1 MARLREV
8 LRRHGV
14 PDASVSGSRLG
25 LSSEYDRH
33 GGGRRLLGYR
43 CQASYAVETGAL
55 DDLELLIA
63 DVVDAGA
70 HRIDGVEFDVRDRPA
85 LLDEARRRA
94 VGAARRKAQVYA
106 EAADARLGPVL
117 HIQDVE
123 SEPVAAFRAS
133 AGGGPPG
140 ALAPGAVE
148 VSARV
153 CWSPP
158 GSPRGRGISAACWR
172 AARWPWRSPTRP
184 GTDARTAVQAGAGA
198 ALVLMLAVTAAV
210 KVSELTGGSLP
221 L

>member
-1 MARLREV
+1 MTQAIEEPWGISVFGSGTVRAEPSLARVRPAVDVLEPSPEQAFQRAGEAVARLREV

-25 LSSEYDRH
+25 LSSEYDGH
-33 GGGRRLLGYR
+33 GGGRTLLGYR

-55 DDLELLIA
+55 DDLERLIA
-63 DVVDAGA
+63 DVVEAGA
-70 HRIDGVEFDVRDRPA
+70 HRIDGVEFAVRDRQA

-94 VGAARRKAQVYA
+94 VAAARRKAQVYA

-140 ALAPGAVE
+140 TLAPGAVE

-153 CWSPP
+153 
-158 GSPRGRGISAACWR
+158 
-172 AARWPWRSPTRP
+172 
-184 GTDARTAVQAGAGA
+184 
-198 ALVLMLAVTAAV
+198 VL
-210 KVSELTGGSLP
+210 GFSLRH
-221 L
+221 

>member
-1 MARLREV
+1 MTQAIEEPWGISVFGSGTVRAEPSLARVRPAVDVLEPSPEQAFRRAGEAVARLREV

-25 LSSEYDRH
+25 LSSEYDGH
-33 GGGRRLLGYR
+33 GGGRTLLGYR

-55 DDLELLIA
+55 DDLERLIA
-63 DVVDAGA
+63 DVVEAGA
-70 HRIDGVEFDVRDRPA
+70 HRIDGVEFAVRDRQA

-94 VGAARRKAQVYA
+94 VAAARRKAQVYA

-123 SEPVAAFRAS
+123 TEPVAAFRAS

-140 ALAPGAVE
+140 TLAPGAVE

-153 CWSPP
+153 
-158 GSPRGRGISAACWR
+158 
-172 AARWPWRSPTRP
+172 
-184 GTDARTAVQAGAGA
+184 
-198 ALVLMLAVTAAV
+198 VL
-210 KVSELTGGSLP
+210 GFSLRH
-221 L
+221 

>member
-1 MARLREV
+1 MFGSGTVRAEPALARVRPAVDVLEPSPEQAFRRAGEAVVRLREV
-8 LRRHGV
+8 LRGHGV

-25 LSSEYDRH
+25 LSSEYDGH

-43 CQASYAVETGAL
+43 CQASYSVETGAL

-63 DVVDAGA
+63 DVVEAGA

-94 VGAARRKAQVYA
+94 VAAARRKAQVYA

-133 AGGGPPG
+133 VGGGPPG

-153 CWSPP
+153 
-158 GSPRGRGISAACWR
+158 
-172 AARWPWRSPTRP
+172 
-184 GTDARTAVQAGAGA
+184 
-198 ALVLMLAVTAAV
+198 VL
-210 KVSELTGGSLP
+210 GFSLRH
-221 L
+221 

>member
-1 MARLREV
+1 MTQAIEEPWGISVFGSGSVRAEPSLARVRPVVDVLEPSPEQAFQQAGEAVARLREV

-153 CWSPP
+153 
-158 GSPRGRGISAACWR
+158 
-172 AARWPWRSPTRP
+172 
-184 GTDARTAVQAGAGA
+184 
-198 ALVLMLAVTAAV
+198 VL
-210 KVSELTGGSLP
+210 GFSLRH
-221 L
+221 

>member
-1 MARLREV
+1 MTQAIEEPWGISVFGSGTVRAEPSLARVRPAVDVLAPSPEQAFQQAGEAVARLREV

-14 PDASVSGSRLG
+14 PDAAVSGSRLG
-25 LSSEYDRH
+25 LSSEYGGH
-33 GGGRRLLGYR
+33 GGDRTLLGYR

-55 DDLELLIA
+55 DGLERLIA

-70 HRIDGVEFDVRDRPA
+70 HRIDGVEFDVRDRQA

-94 VGAARRKAQVYA
+94 VAAARRKAQVYA

-123 SEPVAAFRAS
+123 SEPVAAFRAA

-140 ALAPGAVE
+140 VLAPGAVE

-153 CWSPP
+153 
-158 GSPRGRGISAACWR
+158 
-172 AARWPWRSPTRP
+172 
-184 GTDARTAVQAGAGA
+184 
-198 ALVLMLAVTAAV
+198 VL
-210 KVSELTGGSLP
+210 GFSLRH
-221 L
+221 

>member
-1 MARLREV
+1 MTQAIEEPWGISVFGSGTMRAEPSLARVRPAVDVLEQSPEQAFQRAGEAVARLREV

-25 LSSEYDRH
+25 LSSEYDGH
-33 GGGRRLLGYR
+33 GGRRRMLGYR
-43 CQASYAVETGAL
+43 CQASYAVETEGL
-55 DDLELLIA
+55 DGLERLIA
-63 DVVDAGA
+63 DVVEAGA
-70 HRIDGVEFDVRDRPA
+70 HRIDGVEFDVRDRAA

-94 VGAARRKAQVYA
+94 VAAARRKAEVYA

-140 ALAPGAVE
+140 PLAPGVVE

-153 CWSPP
+153 
-158 GSPRGRGISAACWR
+158 
-172 AARWPWRSPTRP
+172 
-184 GTDARTAVQAGAGA
+184 
-198 ALVLMLAVTAAV
+198 VL
-210 KVSELTGGSLP
+210 GFSLRH
-221 L
+221 

>member
-1 MARLREV
+1 MTQAIEEPWGISVFGSGTVRAEPSLARVRPAVDVLEPSPEQAFRQAGEAVARLREV

-25 LSSEYDRH
+25 LSSEYDGH

-43 CQASYAVETGAL
+43 CQASYSVETGAL
-55 DDLELLIA
+55 DDLERLIA
-63 DVVDAGA
+63 DVVEAGA

-94 VGAARRKAQVYA
+94 VAAARRKAQVYA

-153 CWSPP
+153 
-158 GSPRGRGISAACWR
+158 
-172 AARWPWRSPTRP
+172 
-184 GTDARTAVQAGAGA
+184 
-198 ALVLMLAVTAAV
+198 VL
-210 KVSELTGGSLP
+210 GFSLRH
-221 L
+221 

>member
-1 MARLREV
+1 MTQAIEEPWGISVFGSGTVRAEPSLARVRPAVDVLEPSPELAFQRAGEAVTRLREV

-25 LSSEYDRH
+25 LSSEYGPHD
-33 GGGRRLLGYR
+33 GGRTLLGYR
-43 CQASYAVETGAL
+43 CQASYTVETEAL
-55 DDLELLIA
+55 DGLELLIA
-63 DVVDAGA
+63 DVVGAGA

-94 VGAARRKAQVYA
+94 VAAARRKAQVYA

-123 SEPVAAFRAS
+123 SEPVAAFRVARS
-133 AGGGPPG
+133 GGVPG

-153 CWSPP
+153 
-158 GSPRGRGISAACWR
+158 
-172 AARWPWRSPTRP
+172 
-184 GTDARTAVQAGAGA
+184 
-198 ALVLMLAVTAAV
+198 VL
-210 KVSELTGGSLP
+210 GFSLRH
-221 L
+221 

>member
-1 MARLREV
+1 MTQAIEEPWGISVFGSGTVRAEPSLARVRPAVDVLEPSPEQAFQRAGEAVARLREV

-14 PDASVSGSRLG
+14 PDASVSGSRLN
-25 LSSEYDRH
+25 LSSEYNGH
-33 GGGRRLLGYR
+33 GGGRTLLGYR

-55 DDLELLIA
+55 DDLERLIA

-70 HRIDGVEFDVRDRPA
+70 HRIDGVEFDVRDKQA

-94 VGAARRKAQVYA
+94 VAAARRKAQVYA

-153 CWSPP
+153 
-158 GSPRGRGISAACWR
+158 
-172 AARWPWRSPTRP
+172 
-184 GTDARTAVQAGAGA
+184 
-198 ALVLMLAVTAAV
+198 VL
-210 KVSELTGGSLP
+210 GFSLRH
-221 L
+221 

>member
-1 MARLREV
+1 MTQAIEEPWGISVFGSGTVRAEPSLARVRPAVDVLEPSPERAFQRAGEAVARLREV

-25 LSSEYDRH
+25 LSSEYGSRD
-33 GGGRRLLGYR
+33 GGRTLLGYR
-43 CQASYAVETGAL
+43 CRASYAVETGAL
-55 DDLELLIA
+55 DELERLIA
-63 DVVDAGA
+63 DVVEAGA
-70 HRIDGVEFDVRDRPA
+70 HGIDGVEFDVRDRQA

-94 VGAARRKAQVYA
+94 VAAARRKAQVYA

-153 CWSPP
+153 
-158 GSPRGRGISAACWR
+158 
-172 AARWPWRSPTRP
+172 
-184 GTDARTAVQAGAGA
+184 
-198 ALVLMLAVTAAV
+198 VL
-210 KVSELTGGSLP
+210 GFSLRH
-221 L
+221 